1 MQRCVQESQV
11 LPPHFQTPATS
22 NGDDTMIHLETSR
35 LILRQFNADD
45 AMNLFDLNS
54 DPQVVQYTDSAG
66 RTPDLE
72 VIRQETLPRYMAAYR
87 RSSRYG
93 LWAATEKQTE
103 DFVGWFMFRPFR
115 EASYYDP
122 AYPFPDDIEVGYRL
136 KRSAWGRGLATEGVR
151 ALVRPVEESRQDA
164 PVMAVVME
172 QNAAS
177 IKVLEK
183 SGLTLLQD
191 VPSSVAGHGLF
202 LYRLDR
208 QEEKSE
214 PAAG

>member
-1 MQRCVQESQV
+1 MQQCVQESQV
-11 LPPHFQTPATS
+11 WTPHFQTPATS

-35 LILRQFNADD
+35 LTLRQFNADD
-45 AMNLFDLNS
+45 ATNLFDLNS

-87 RSSRYG
+87 RSSQYG
-93 LWAATEKQTE
+93 LWAATERQTG

-115 EASYYDP
+115 EASYHDP

-151 ALVRPVEESRQDA
+151 ALVEGGLQEA
-164 PVMAVVME
+164 PVMAVVMQ

-177 IKVLEK
+177 VKVLEK
-183 SGLTLLQD
+183 SELTLLQD
-191 VPSSVAGHGLF
+191 VPSSVAGHELF

-208 QEEKSE
+208 RQGESAE
-214 PAAG
+214 P